1 MDSKD
6 IERVLLLEEEVKS
19 LSEELAQCQADKEF
33 VWSLWKRLQVANPDL
48 TQAVSLVVERE
59 KQKAENK
66 DLKVL
71 EILQAKDYRIQEL
84 EQKATAQEQEIN
96 NQVQRLR
103 GCEEECGLL
112 KKELAALQHRLG
124 NKSRQ
129 LKEARKQAEKSEKED
144 RRALQEARQQ
154 LDAQRSASQAELER
168 LREQEAASCSR
179 VKNLEEEVFRCRQ
192 EVLEAQ
198 SRATAFSLQVTSAE
212 QKVTDKEQHLDQ
224 LKRKM
229 QDLQCL
235 YKQSVEHAEQQAQ
248 LIQQLEGL
256 NLDTQIVLRSQE
268 EAHTADAISY
278 QKLYSELSMS
288 YQTLRHREEQSCQR
302 EADLCTQLSQRDQQ
316 VQELQAQLQSFT
328 AAVGYREEAGQK
340 QDNSSLP
347 LLNAREEQLSV
358 DMRTTRGQQ
367 TKQHSRSSSPSGTDG
382 TGREEQKIQRL
393 QDLLAL
399 KIKENEDLQRA
410 YAKHHDCLRVIQT
423 NYRTVRKQL
432 KEAEDTIYLLR
443 GQTQLQQTSDELWEK
458 LEFYKEENKKL
469 LADKAY
475 LEEELN
481 ILCVRAALNRVTEQ
495 NLQED
500 KQDLLFEDVQ
510 EEEEV
515 RRSSTP
521 IKASQRVEQTFKK
534 IKRLQSQMVSLE
546 SEIVQ
551 LREDN
556 KALQEMNRG
565 LAGERDDLQA
575 KVQLLQQH
583 VVAQKEAGDAQARG
597 ERDRLVQL
605 QSFKRDAENAV
616 KTANQARCRLLKLRQ
631 ELGVLRAER
640 DFHRSSALQK
650 AKALTLTNNRFRSRT
665 AWLNASS
672 RTHTQPKHN
681 RMDSPA
687 KDDWEDMSADSEY
700 EEFSDSLESRYT
712 ARTNQAPPKTKVCR
726 YVLMCPTDRPVKDLS
741 STQSQTRKFK
751 FQGVSRQ
758 IARKRRKQPSAVWRQ
773 RLLSLQQQVV
783 ALQADKRAAQQLT
796 TEQNRRQAQA
806 QMQLDSLLQ
815 QLNASK
821 QLSKKQ
827 ACELAGLEQQK
838 ASLQMELE
846 QWRQIRQQTTVNP
859 TAVDAEHLQAQVKQ
873 LTHRLKSTSSEM
885 SKHSAANKSL
895 RAQLDERDQTVKELH
910 ERVSVLERDV
920 TMKRQLLEDVRSRLK
935 ICQDSVRN
943 HRAENEDLEK
953 KIKSLSEEST
963 NRKGLVDSLKR
974 RLTVAT
980 EERKQHMTTSQKLKE
995 ELQKLKEE
1003 LQKKEQKLTSLQ
1015 ARLAE
1020 CDQAM
1025 AELEQAASNQ
1035 MHGLVQQSTQTL
1047 EIMQSKLTLTE
1058 SQLHQLRIFTEALAN
1073 EVARD
1078 VQDTKSHLRR
1088 KQKSLNEVNR
1098 VSKCSLVKAASI
1110 LNMTETDLVDILET
1124 EECEE
1129 ACAGHGADTN
1139 WTERVQQILQQQI
1152 PSAGL
1157 LMDAM
1162 LVKMK
1167 EGKVL
1172 TEELAALQAA
1182 VSKNA

>member
-1 MDSKD
+1 MQRYLRTRCRGSMESED

-33 VWSLWKRLQVANPDL
+33 VWSLWKQLQVANPDL
-48 TQAVSLVVERE
+48 TQAISLVVERE

-66 DLKVL
+66 DWKVL

-103 GCEEECGLL
+103 GCEEECGLM
-112 KKELAALQHRLG
+112 KNELAALQHRLG

-129 LKEARKQAEKSEKED
+129 LKEARRQAEESEKED

-168 LREQEAASCSR
+168 LRDQEAASCSR

-198 SRATAFSLQVTSAE
+198 SRSTALSLQVTSAE
-212 QKVTDKEQHLDQ
+212 QKVTDKDQHLDQ
-224 LKRKM
+224 LKQKM

-288 YQTLRHREEQSCQR
+288 YQTLRQREEQSCQR

-328 AAVGYREEAGQK
+328 AAVGHREETGHK

-347 LLNAREEQLSV
+347 LINAQGEQLSL
-358 DMRTTRGQQ
+358 DMRTTTGQQ
-367 TKQHSRSSSPSGTDG
+367 TMQHSRSSSPSGTDG
-382 TGREEQKIQRL
+382 TGREEHKIQRL

-432 KEAEDTIYLLR
+432 KEAENTIYLA
-443 GQTQLQQTSDELWEK
+443 
-458 LEFYKEENKKL
+458 N
-469 LADKAY
+469 

-510 EEEEV
+510 EEEEEV

-521 IKASQRVEQTFKK
+521 IKAAQRVEQTFKK

-565 LAGERDDLQA
+565 LAGERDDLHA

-583 VVAQKEAGDAQARG
+583 VVAQKEAGDLQARA

-605 QSFKRDAENAV
+605 QSFKREAENAV
-616 KTANQARCRLLKLRQ
+616 KAANQAKSRLLKLRQ

-650 AKALTLTNNRFRSRT
+650 AKAFTLTNNRFRSRT

-672 RTHTQPKHN
+672 RTHTQFKHN

-712 ARTNQAPPKTKVCR
+712 ARTSQVPRKTKVSR
-726 YVLMCPTDRPVKDLS
+726 YVLMHPTDRPVKDLS
-741 STQSQTRKFK
+741 SAQSQTRKFK

-758 IARKRRKQPSAVWRQ
+758 IARNSRKQPSAVWRQ

-796 TEQNRRQAQA
+796 TEQNRRQA

-943 HRAENEDLEK
+943 HRAVNEDLEK

-963 NRKGLVDSLKR
+963 IRKAQVDSLKS
-974 RLTVAT
+974 RLTVAK

-1003 LQKKEQKLTSLQ
+1003 LQKKEQKLTFLQ

-1058 SQLHQLRIFTEALAN
+1058 SQLHQLRTFTEALAN

-1139 WTERVQQILQQQI
+1139 WTERFQQILQQQI